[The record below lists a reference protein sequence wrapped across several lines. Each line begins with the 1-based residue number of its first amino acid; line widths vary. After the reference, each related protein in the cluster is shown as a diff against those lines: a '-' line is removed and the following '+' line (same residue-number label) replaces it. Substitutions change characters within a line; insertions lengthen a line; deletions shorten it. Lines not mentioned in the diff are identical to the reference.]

1 MMRGAARLLALT
13 SLALPLLALS
23 PLGLAPVAYSQE
35 PGPHLLLDLNAL
47 QPSNGGCRLTFV
59 VANNLATPVDRA
71 AFEMALFNKTG
82 VVDRLTVLDFKGL
95 PSGKTKVSRFDLS
108 GIDCGDISRV
118 LINDATQCA
127 GAGTASN
134 ACITN
139 LRTESKSGIQFGR

>member
-13 SLALPLLALS
+13 SLALPLLAS
-23 PLGLAPVAYSQE
+23 APVAYSQE
-35 PGPHLLLDLNAL
+35 PGPHLMLDLNAL
-47 QPSNGGCRLTFV
+47 QASNGGCRLTFV
-59 VANNLATPVDRA
+59 VANSLSTPIDRA
-71 AFEMALFNKTG
+71 AFEMALFNKAG

-118 LINDATQCA
+118 LINDATQCV
-127 GAGTASN
+127 GTGTAAD
-134 ACITN
+134 ACIAN

>member
-1 MMRGAARLLALT
+1 MRGAARLLGLT
-13 SLALPLLALS
+13 SLALPLLAS
-23 PLGLAPVAYSQE
+23 APVAYSQE

-59 VANNLATPVDRA
+59 VANNLSTPIDRA
-71 AFEMALFNKTG
+71 AFEMALFNKAG

-95 PSGKTKVSRFDLS
+95 PTGKTKVSRFDLS

-118 LINDATQCA
+118 LINDATQCV
-127 GAGTASN
+127 GTGTAAD
-134 ACITN
+134 ACIAN